1 MPVCCHAHPHWRMIP
16 PPLSRVTRR
25 TLWLRCDPEDW
36 PYTNWCSSSG
46 DNPALTCMPLS
57 QERIANVSYSIS
69 WYIDIADYPGPT
81 VTCRLYCT
89 TGNAGPWI
97 GDSQTCT
104 ACGAGKYSVAGSG
117 ATVCTDC
124 DAGKFQATAEA
135 STCSGFLCAV
145 GKYSQPGATSSAA
158 AACTDCR
165 EGTYSEKEGSTVC
178 ASCKAGKYSTAVGAT
193 ACSDCGAGK
202 SSASSS
208 TVCADCGTGTYS
220 DVSGSTAC
228 LECTKKPCPFGTFEL
243 SNCTRQADKVCQVYV
258 HNVPT
263 IGKIVIA
270 CGQVPFVVL
279 TCFVVVFK
287 ISKLRSAVGVGANG
301 KWAVFS
307 LFVIGI
313 YDVVSD
319 FTTLALIPLRNPF
332 YLFQL
337 SLTSLNW
344 VFRHSK
350 SCLVIQLE
358 YQTAPANT
366 SFHFH

>member
-135 STCSGFLCAV
+135 STCSGFL
-145 GKYSQPGATSSAA
+145 
-158 AACTDCR
+158 
-165 EGTYSEKEGSTVC
+165 
-178 ASCKAGKYSTAVGAT
+178 
-193 ACSDCGAGK
+193 
-202 SSASSS
+202 
-208 TVCADCGTGTYS
+208 
-220 DVSGSTAC
+220 
-228 LECTKKPCPFGTFEL
+228 
-243 SNCTRQADKVCQVYV
+243 
-258 HNVPT
+258 
-263 IGKIVIA
+263 
-270 CGQVPFVVL
+270 
-279 TCFVVVFK
+279 
-287 ISKLRSAVGVGANG
+287 LRSCCLHGLPRGH
-301 KWAVFS
+301 VF
-307 LFVIGI
+307 
-313 YDVVSD
+313 
-319 FTTLALIPLRNPF
+319 
-332 YLFQL
+332 
-337 SLTSLNW
+337 
-344 VFRHSK
+344 
-350 SCLVIQLE
+350 
-358 YQTAPANT
+358 
-366 SFHFH
+366 